1 MPVSPVARRY
11 AQALIEVAEEA
22 GAIDQIGA
30 DLNGFAQLLDAH
42 EGMLGGALG
51 SPVFTTEERSA
62 VLDGILPKLPMHPL
76 SSNLLRLLNDK
87 RRFPALQDIVV
98 AYGELA
104 DARAGR
110 QAVTVTTAEPL
121 TPQVEAEIRQ
131 ALEASTGKQVRL
143 TTKVD
148 PSLLGGLIA
157 KVGGTVYDSSLRTRL
172 DQIKHALVSSE
183 TAIA

>member
-11 AQALIEVAEEA
+11 AQALIEVADEA
-22 GAIDQIGA
+22 GAIDQVGT
-30 DLNGFAQLLDAH
+30 DLQSFAQVLDAH
-42 EGMLGGALG
+42 EGMLGDALS
-51 SPVFTTEERSA
+51 SPVFTTEERGA
-62 VLDGILPKLPMHPL
+62 VLDGVLPKLSLHPL
-76 SSNLLRLLNDK
+76 AANLLRLVNDK
-87 RRFPALQDIVV
+87 RRFPVLRDIVT

-104 DARAGR
+104 DERAGR
-110 QAVTVTTAEPL
+110 QQVLVTTAEPL

-131 ALEASTGKQVRL
+131 ALEKSTGKTVRL

-148 PSLLGGLIA
+148 PSLLGGLVA